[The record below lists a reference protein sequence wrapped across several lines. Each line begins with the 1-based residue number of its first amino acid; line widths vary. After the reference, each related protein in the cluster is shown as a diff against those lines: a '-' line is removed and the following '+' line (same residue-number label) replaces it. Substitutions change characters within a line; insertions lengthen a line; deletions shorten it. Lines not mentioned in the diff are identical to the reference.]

1 MIPIS
6 AFGRLTR
13 DPELVQV
20 NSSAGNVCRLAIAA
34 NTNRRDQSGQNITVF
49 FDATVWGRTGQNCA
63 TYLHKGDSVFVSG
76 EFLPNYYKT
85 RNGEDKVSFRIEN
98 ANVQFGPRGER
109 NNQYEQGYQND
120 QNNQN
125 DGAAEDDDDMFS

>member
-20 NSSAGNVCRLAIAA
+20 NSSSGNVCRLAIAA

-76 EFLPNYYKT
+76 EFLPNYYKS

-98 ANVQFGPRGER
+98 ANVQFGPRSER
-109 NNQYEQGYQND
+109 NGNQYEQGYQND
-120 QNNQN
+120 QN

>member
-13 DPELVQV
+13 DPELAQV
-20 NSSAGNVCRLAIAA
+20 NGSSGSVCRMGIAA
-34 NTNRRDQSGQNITVF
+34 DTNRRDQSGQNITVF
-49 FDATVWGRTGQNCA
+49 FDVTIWGRMGQNCA
-63 TYLHKGDSVFVSG
+63 TYLHKGDTVFVSG

-98 ANVQFGPRGER
+98 ANVQFGPKSGR
-109 NNQYEQGYQND
+109 NNQYEQND

-125 DGAAEDDDDMFS
+125 DDSDDDDLFS